1 MKSIR
6 LRALGL
12 ALVATA
18 VVAAALVATA
28 AARPQATTITL
39 WNTMNDQETAT
50 FKQVLADFEKANP
63 DINVN
68 LVQVPFD
75 TRETK
80 FSTAVQSG
88 AGPDIMRA
96 EIADVANWASR
107 GFLEDISSRV
117 SAADRKDFL
126 PSAFAYYNFAGKIW
140 GLPQAPDAL
149 TIFYNK
155 ALFKKQGIK
164 ATQLPTTLSQLS
176 TVCQRFPAKQG
187 IFLRADSYWVQ
198 PWVWGFGG
206 GLIDPAKKQILIANS
221 KSVAGVN
228 AYKDL
233 FSSKCALPNKDF
245 SNDYGN
251 AQTAFKNGQVAMIVN
266 GPWST
271 ADILNGPSFKA
282 SSNLGVLV
290 IPKGP
295 GGSQGSPVGGN
306 GFVIAKGTKNADAA
320 FKVISFLTSGPAQA
334 AWAAQNNLLPSRASS
349 YKLAAVKT
357 NRLITAFL
365 PQMKAATA
373 RPVLPQGGQIYTD
386 FGPNFQKVLSGQLSA
401 KVAMLGTA
409 KSWKLKLFPDYTVV
423 VK

>member
-1 MKSIR
+1 MKTIR
-6 LRALGL
+6 LRAIVL
-12 ALVATA
+12 ALVAT
-18 VVAAALVATA
+18 VGVAAIMAATA
-28 AARPQATTITL
+28 AARSQATTITL
-39 WNTMNDQETAT
+39 WNTMNDQETVT
-50 FKQVLADFEKANP
+50 FKSVLADFEKANP
-63 DINVN
+63 DINVT

-75 TRETK
+75 QRETK
-80 FSTAVQSG
+80 FSTAVQAG

-107 GFLEDISSRV
+107 GLLVDITSKV
-117 SAADRKDFL
+117 SAADKQDFL
-126 PSAFAYYNFAGKIW
+126 PSAFAYYNYAGKVW

-155 ALFKKQGIK
+155 ALFKQRGIK
-164 ATQLPTTLSQLS
+164 PTQLPKSLADLNSM
-176 TVCQRFPAKQG
+176 CQKFPAKKG

-206 GLIDPAKKQILIANS
+206 GLIDPGKKQILIASS

-228 AYKDL
+228 AYKQL
-233 FSSKCALPNKDF
+233 FSSKCAFPNKDF

-271 ADILNGPSFKA
+271 ADILNGPAFKS

-295 GGSQGSPVGGN
+295 GGAQGSPVGGN
-306 GFVIAKGTKNADAA
+306 GFVIAKGAKDADAA
-320 FKVISFLTSGPAQA
+320 FKVMDFLTSGPAQA

-349 YKLAAVKT
+349 YKLDAVKK

-373 RPVLPQGGQIYTD
+373 RPVLPQGGQIYAD
-386 FGPNFQKVLSGQLSA
+386 FGPNFQKVLNGQLSPKA
-401 KVAMLGTA
+401 AMLGTA